1 MRSSLRMAQLTLLM
15 PVYNA
20 APFLREAI
28 DSLLQQT
35 FTDFELWLIDDG
47 STDSSRAIMQAYTDA
62 RILFFWFDYN
72 RGRVAVVNEVVAQVS
87 TPFFSITDADDVS
100 HPQRLQK
107 QMEVLMND
115 QSVMLCG
122 TAYVAMNTDGKFF
135 RNVQLP
141 SRHEL
146 IYEQM
151 PQHAQVHGPTT
162 IMRSELLNVF
172 TPLYRDYFK
181 DHIADADLA
190 SRIVDRY
197 RAANVPE
204 PLYAYR
210 IVSTSNSRKDVS
222 IRFLHLYK
230 LIAFLS
236 DQRRHAGSDNLEQN
250 RVEEVDAYLN
260 KIEEPYFLDA
270 SVHHRHA
277 AFYHLYW
284 HALVKAWRSGWQAWR
299 LKPYHSKNNF
309 LLFYL
314 VTKSVVYLFND
325 RWVNPHYTTYFK
337 NRKL

>member
-1 MRSSLRMAQLTLLM
+1 MASLTLIM

-20 APFLREAI
+20 APYLREAV
-28 DSLLQQT
+28 DSLLAQT

-47 STDSSRAIMQAYTDA
+47 STDASRAIMQSYTDA
-62 RILFFWFDYN
+62 RIRFFGFDHN
-72 RGRVAVVNEVVAQVS
+72 RGRVAVVNEVVAQV
-87 TPFFSITDADDVS
+87 TAPFFSITDADDAS

-107 QMEVLMND
+107 QMEVLLKD
-115 QSVMLCG
+115 ESVMLCG
-122 TAYVAMNTDGKFF
+122 TAYVAMNTAGKIF
-135 RNVQLP
+135 RNVKLP
-141 SRHEL
+141 QRHEL

-162 IMRSELLNVF
+162 IIRRELRNAF

-204 PLYAYR
+204 ALYAYR
-210 IVSTSNSRKDVS
+210 IVSTSNSRKNVS

-236 DQRRHAGSDNLEQN
+236 DQRRLTGSDSLEQN

-260 KIEEPYFLDA
+260 KIAEPYFRDA

-284 HALVKAWRSGWQAWR
+284 HSLAKAWRSGWQAWQ
-299 LKPYHSKNNF
+299 LKPYHPKNNF

-314 VTKSVVYLFND
+314 VTKSVVYLFNE
-325 RWVNPHYTTYFK
+325 RWVDPHYTTYFK
-337 NRKL
+337 NTTH

>member
-1 MRSSLRMAQLTLLM
+1 VASLTLLM

-20 APFLREAI
+20 APYLREAV
-28 DSLLQQT
+28 DSLLAQT
-35 FTDFELWLIDDG
+35 YTDFELWLIDDG
-47 STDSSRAIMQAYTDA
+47 STDASRAIMQSYTDS
-62 RILFFWFDYN
+62 RIRFFGFDHN

-87 TPFFSITDADDVS
+87 TPFFSITDADDAS

-107 QMEVLMND
+107 QIEILLND

-122 TAYVAMNTDGKFF
+122 TGYVAMNAAGKIFQ
-135 RNVQLP
+135 NVLLP
-141 SRHEL
+141 QHHEL

-162 IMRSELLNVF
+162 IMRSALLKEF

-190 SRIVDRY
+190 SRVVDRY

-204 PLYAYR
+204 ALYAYR
-210 IVSTSNSRKDVS
+210 IVGTSNSRKNVS

-230 LIAFLS
+230 VIAFLS
-236 DQRRHAGSDNLEQN
+236 DQRRRSGSDSLEQN
-250 RVEEVDAYLN
+250 RVEEVDAHLN
-260 KIEEPYFLDA
+260 KIAEPYFRDA
-270 SVHHRHA
+270 SLHHRHA

-284 HALVKAWRSGWQAWR
+284 HTLAKAWLSGWQAWR
-299 LKPYHSKNNF
+299 LKPYHPKNNF

-337 NRKL
+337 NGKR